1 MPAPTARSMPCSRR
15 LRASDPTPS
24 SLATTPSLSTGASN
38 WPCWL
43 YSTGSPQYIK
53 TAYTPKSDGLISYGA
68 NIADAFRHVG
78 VYTGRISGRA
88 VEQVRVRHQRLDG
101 QDAWTHRAGQAARCR
116 RRGDRMIG
124 RREFTAPNAIRFF
137 VKATARNQ

>member
-1 MPAPTARSMPCSRR
+1 MPCSRR
-15 LRASDPTPS
+15 LQASDPTPS

-78 VYTGRISGRA
+78 VYTGRILKGAKPADLPVVQSSKF
-88 VEQVRVRHQRLDG
+88 
-101 QDAWTHRAGQAARCR
+101 
-116 RRGDRMIG
+116 
-124 RREFTAPNAIRFF
+124 EFVINAS
-137 VKATARNQ
+137 TARMLGLTVPDKLLAAADEVIE